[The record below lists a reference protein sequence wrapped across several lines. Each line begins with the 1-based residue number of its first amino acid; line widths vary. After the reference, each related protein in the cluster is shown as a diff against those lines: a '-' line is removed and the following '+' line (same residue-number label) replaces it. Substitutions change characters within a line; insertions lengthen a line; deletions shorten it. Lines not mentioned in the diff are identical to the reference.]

1 MRFRRSM
8 NFLACPLLFCAAPL
22 AAQVGAWKIGGS
34 GLAWSGSDSI
44 NALVEMGTDIRPV
57 YFRPQRN
64 AYEHFSGWK
73 PLREP
78 RQLDFVYGEVPR
90 SWKGAR
96 GNETTAHNGTYLVDG
111 DSTTFNPPVSSEPET
126 VWYTLDTGVPIPA
139 FRFGFF
145 TPPRGYRSD
154 GTPFVQD
161 AVPAFEVSISAEG
174 EAEWLEK
181 TSYQQV
187 GTVIA
192 SVPENFSANV
202 QIEFPRQYV
211 RFVRYKRL
219 TSLLDG
225 AAGNTNSTSSGQ
237 AFAGTIA
244 DFELFA
250 EGVPRRAVYRSR
262 IFDLGQAFN
271 LGRLHWAATPMRMVD
286 GELVDVDSAAVKVV
300 VEVRSGRDADP
311 NIYHEYT
318 DRGGEEVVARER
330 YDLVLQPLE
339 RAGLVREPR
348 PGMRA
353 SIEYDSDNWSF
364 WTSPIKRSGQ
374 ALGLKGGSYLQL
386 RITLYSEQFDA
397 LVRLDSLWIETA
409 PLLADQ
415 VLGEVARSDQPQPPR
430 GFTEV
435 ELGQQTEFVYEV
447 QAHFAR
453 SDETGF
459 DALRISTGAPVIFS
473 RLELGDPPVAVEP
486 QRLVEGEDELT
497 VFFPERIDAQNA
509 VPVRVFFTS
518 QVFALAWTFAGE
530 VMDSQA
536 GSLPQPVE
544 AGNASER
551 IGTSALR
558 VIGSNKSSGQILREL
573 HFSSGVLTPNGDGIN
588 DEIEINYTL
597 FQLPEEVPV
606 LLEVYALDGRLVARR
621 PLGAQR
627 FGPQRVVWEGRNEIG
642 QLLAPGLY
650 LVGVSL
656 QTGASSP
663 SPLRLLGV
671 AY

>member
-1 MRFRRSM
+1 MRTCDS
-8 NFLACPLLFCAAPL
+8 NFLVCALLLCAAPL

-34 GLAWSGSDSI
+34 GMAWSEGDSI
-44 NALVEMGTDIRPV
+44 GVLVDIGEDLRPV
-57 YFRPQRN
+57 YFDPQRN

-78 RQLDFVYGEVPR
+78 RQLDFVAGEVPR
-90 SWKGAR
+90 AWKGAR

-111 DSTTFNPPVSSEPET
+111 DSTTFNPPVSSAPES

-174 EAEWLEK
+174 KAEWLEQ

-187 GTVIA
+187 GTVVA
-192 SVPENFSANV
+192 SVAENFAANV

-225 AAGNTNSTSSGQ
+225 AQGNTTSTSSGQ

-262 IFDLGQAFN
+262 IFELGQAVN
-271 LGRLHWAATPMRMVD
+271 LGRLHWAATPMRRID
-286 GELVDVDSAAVKVV
+286 GELVEVDSAAVKVA
-300 VEVRSGRDADP
+300 VEVRSGRDEDP

-318 DRGGEEVVARER
+318 DRGGEEVVSRER
-330 YDLVLQPLE
+330 YELVLQPLE

-353 SIEYDSDNWSF
+353 SIEYDSENWSF
-364 WTSPIKRSGQ
+364 WTSPIERSGQ
-374 ALGLKGGSYLQL
+374 ALDLKGGSHLQL
-386 RITLYSEQFDA
+386 RIVLHSEQFDTF
-397 LVRLDSLWIETA
+397 VRLDSLWIETA

-415 VLGEVARSDQPQPPR
+415 VLGEVARRDEPQPAR
-430 GFTEV
+430 GFAEV
-435 ELGQQTEFVYEV
+435 ELGQSTEFVYDV
-447 QAHFAR
+447 QATFAR

-459 DALRISTGAPVIFS
+459 DALRIRTGSPVQF
-473 RLELGDPPVAVEP
+473 RGLELGAVAVEP
-486 QRLVEGEDELT
+486 LEVLEGADELF
-497 VFFPERIDAQNA
+497 VRLPARIDAQNSQ
-509 VPVRVFFTS
+509 PVRVFFAA

-530 VMDSQA
+530 VLDSQV

-544 AGNASER
+544 AGDAGQR
-551 IGTSALR
+551 LGTNALR
-558 VIGSNKSSGQILREL
+558 VLGSEASSGRALREL
-573 HFSSGVLTPNGDGIN
+573 SFSSGVLTPNGDGIN
-588 DEIEINYTL
+588 DEVEINYTL

-627 FGPQRVVWEGRNEIG
+627 FGPQSAAWDGKDEHGR
-642 QLLAPGLY
+642 LLAPGLY
-650 LVGVSL
+650 LLGVSP
-656 QTGASSP
+656 QTSLRAAR
-663 SPLRLLGV
+663 PLRALGV